1 MTTASSEHDFGPRRV
16 LVAYGT
22 RHGST
27 RAIADLIGATLVEDG
42 CKAEVLPAG
51 QVRDVNGF
59 DAVVLGG
66 ALYAS
71 QWHRDARR
79 FARRHG
85 RSLHG
90 RPVWLFSSG
99 PLDDSANQREIPPV
113 PGAVRAARRL
123 QARGHTTFG
132 GRLAPDASGYLARAL
147 ARRGAAGDYQDAE
160 QISTWAHGI
169 AAQLEKEP
177 RG

>member
-1 MTTASSEHDFGPRRV
+1 MTTAGSEGGTGPRHV

-22 RHGST
+22 KRGST
-27 RAIADLIGATLVEDG
+27 RAIADRIGAALVEDG
-42 CKAEVLPAG
+42 CEVEVLPAG
-51 QVRDVNGF
+51 QVRDVTGF

-79 FARRHG
+79 FARHHA

-99 PLDDSANQREIPPV
+99 PLDDSANLREIPPV
-113 PGAVRAARRL
+113 AGAVRAAQRL

-132 GRLAPDASGYLARAL
+132 GRLDPDTSGHLARAL
-147 ARRGAAGDYQDAE
+147 ARRGAGGDYQDAE
-160 QISTWAHGI
+160 QIRTWAHGI
-169 AAQLEKEP
+169 AAQVEKEP